1 MGDHTHAEA
10 PAQLDEGAADLARA
24 DHAGGFAVE
33 IHAGEAADVEV
44 ELPGADVGLVQ
55 AAVHRQQ
62 HAHGVLRD
70 GVGRVGG
77 HAHHRKFALGG
88 LEVHVAVTRAAHG
101 QHAHA
106 LVDQDAHG
114 LRTDIVVDEGAGC
127 VEARRQTRGLRVQ
140 LVLVVMNLVLAVDAV
155 EALPVV
161 GLRVEK
167 SDAFHENSLPVRR

>member
-1 MGDHTHAEA
+1 MGDHPHAEA

-24 DHAGGFAVE
+24 DHACGLAVE

-77 HAHHRKFALGG
+77 HTHHGEPAFGG
-88 LEVHVAVTRAAHG
+88 LEVHVAVASAAHS
-101 QHAHA
+101 QHAYA
-106 LVDQDAHG
+106 LVDEDAHG
-114 LRTDIVVDEGAGC
+114 LRADIVVDEGAGR
-127 VEARRQTRGLRVQ
+127 VEARRQARGLRVQ
-140 LVLVVMNLVLAVDAV
+140 LVLVVVNLVLAVDAV

-167 SDAFHENSLPVRR
+167 CDAFHENSLPVRR